1 MIGQGMTEVKLC
13 HQQVQIAICPSMMR
27 DGASPRAVLPEN
39 TVVNEMTSTTLLKI
53 GGVSGAELHPHRD
66 GL

>member
-1 MIGQGMTEVKLC
+1 
-13 HQQVQIAICPSMMR
+13 MR
-27 DGASPRAVLPEN
+27 SGVSLRVVLPEN
-39 TVVNEMTSTTLLKI
+39 TVVNEMTSAMLLKI